1 MRTKRTLLNLAY
13 ALLSSVVV
21 LVLGLVTRK
30 LLVVNFGP
38 TVSGA
43 ASVVEKLFTF
53 FSIAEFG
60 VGSVISYRLYEQVVM
75 MPFSFLLTIE
85 KKFRR

>member
-1 MRTKRTLLNLAY
+1 MRTRRTLLNLAY

-53 FSIAEFG
+53 FSIA
-60 VGSVISYRLYEQVVM
+60 
-75 MPFSFLLTIE
+75 
-85 KKFRR
+85 

>member
-1 MRTKRTLLNLAY
+1 MRTRRTLLNLAY

-53 FSIAEFG
+53 FPSRSSALAR
-60 VGSVISYRLYEQVVM
+60 SSATACMSR
-75 MPFSFLLTIE
+75 
-85 KKFRR
+85 